1 MKYIFGLFI
10 ALVAL
15 NGWGRNL
22 SPLDWGFEKAATP
35 IERFHVLQAVHAEAV
50 KKGVDVN
57 YSGMPNHIEIEIPDQ
72 ASSIQLTDNNNFKG
86 IIFEVRNKRKELFL
100 FERKGILEPIELS
113 KQEIDDADFRK
124 NRIINKDK
132 CLVVV
137 EDANYWT
144 ERVGYG
150 YSVKRKDILLV
161 ENGIGVNKVIQPYN
175 NEYSLPKC
183 SYRYVNDE
191 KTVVKNLTVKR
202 SKDSTQKTYVLKL
215 ANLND
220 VRIEGIDIETPEG
233 NMYGDMALGIYNCT
247 NVKVKDINIKGTYS
261 QKGKFGYGIHMENVY
276 CTLFKNL
283 NASALWGIFG
293 TNNLSEV
300 TLEKCDINRFDIH
313 CYGRNVYCKNT
324 TFHTLYNQFS
334 SFYGELT
341 FKKCRFENFIPVLLE
356 PSFNAYTD
364 FQLNLIDCKWEV
376 NESRNYLLHAG
387 QLGDVPN
394 RRKELEQKFLPAV
407 YLKNLEIAAT
417 VGVKEVY
424 LFKPGTV
431 STKNQ
436 QFLVKKERDG
446 LKFMIKKKEY
456 NRCKIT
462 D

>member
-1 MKYIFGLFI
+1 MKYILGLFI

-22 SPLDWGFEKAATP
+22 SPLDWGFEKAATS

-50 KKGVDVN
+50 KRGVDVD
-57 YSGMPNHIEIEIPDQ
+57 YSGMPKEIELEIPDN
-72 ASSIQLTDNNNFKG
+72 ASPILLTEKNNFKG

-100 FERKGILEPIELS
+100 FERKGVLEPIELS
-113 KQEIDDADFRK
+113 KQEIDDANFQK

-202 SKDSTQKTYVLKL
+202 SKDSTQKTYVLIL

-233 NMYGDMALGIYNCT
+233 DMYGDMALGIYNCT
-247 NVKVKDINIKGTYS
+247 NVRVKDVNIKGTYS
-261 QKGKFGYGIHMENVY
+261 QKTEYGYGINMNNVY
-276 CTLFKNL
+276 HSHFKNL
-283 NASALWGIFG
+283 KASALWEIWSHRY
-293 TNNLSEV
+293 TKSISICQRDCSSPMWW
-300 TLEKCDINRFDIH
+300 KIPQRINRAF
-313 CYGRNVYCKNT
+313 
-324 TFHTLYNQFS
+324 
-334 SFYGELT
+334 
-341 FKKCRFENFIPVLLE
+341 
-356 PSFNAYTD
+356 
-364 FQLNLIDCKWEV
+364 
-376 NESRNYLLHAG
+376 
-387 QLGDVPN
+387 
-394 RRKELEQKFLPAV
+394 RRE
-407 YLKNLEIAAT
+407 
-417 VGVKEVY
+417 
-424 LFKPGTV
+424 
-431 STKNQ
+431 
-436 QFLVKKERDG
+436 
-446 LKFMIKKKEY
+446 M
-456 NRCKIT
+456 C
-462 D
+462 